1 LASEVQ
7 PLEIEF
13 VVLEM
18 PRNPF
23 HRAGVSKVQQMGSGL
38 RKLSQEE
45 PRQIREWL
53 DDFIKDQSEFAP
65 TFEDSILRSE
75 RHLSLGK
82 PGLVPE
88 PQGS

>member
-1 LASEVQ
+1 LASAVL

-53 DDFIKDQSEFAP
+53 DDFIKDQSEFTP
-65 TFEDSILRSE
+65 TFEESMVRSE
-75 RHLSLGK
+75 RHLSFGR
-82 PGLVPE
+82 PGRVRE